1 MTKFGRG
8 GFSAQVHR
16 EVFRLLEDDNK
27 TGGGKG
33 RIQVDYYKET
43 FNDMRLVMNSL
54 IANGN
59 LNASSLTAAE
69 AYNPGNFPG
78 GVWTDVNSG
87 VLFLNNTTTNQAY
100 LKFKRS
106 MGFVTIMNPNAYDVT
121 FKMERYGWAK
131 GFQGIS
137 ITDDLQEFLR
147 YELMSYFVTSVDTDT
162 TGVAA
167 DVEYPQNFNIPA
179 AGAFNGTGPVA
190 WQGHTGLDH
199 YMGRHLIRR
208 LSSRKW
214 RILKSGGSVTYRITR
229 PGVMYPMQQDY
240 WYYYRQFDFLLR
252 FLWKTSFLYIGRTT
266 EDQIQIQRYDPNL
279 GMKYSQIYQAEFG
292 QFSTPGKFRVI
303 NRQPTRTR
311 DAFPAPSANNKVT
324 QPQRGGGTIFIEGES
339 AMNPQP

>member
-1 MTKFGRG
+1 M
-8 GFSAQVHR
+8 
-16 EVFRLLEDDNK
+16 LEDDNK
-27 TGGGKG
+27 VGGGKG

-43 FNDMRLVMNSL
+43 FNDMRLVMNAML
-54 IANGN
+54 KNGN
-59 LNASSLTAAE
+59 LVGNSLTVSD
-69 AYNPGNFPG
+69 AYKMSNDHG
-78 GVWTDVNSG
+78 GTWTDIETG
-87 VLFLNNTTTNQAY
+87 VLFMNNTTTTQAY
-100 LKFKRS
+100 LKFKKS

-131 GFQGIS
+131 GFQGIDE
-137 ITDDLQEFLR
+137 TNDLKDFLFK
-147 YELMSYFVTSVDTDT
+147 ELMAYFVTSVDTDT

-179 AGAFNGTGPVA
+179 AGAFNGDGPPA

-199 YMGRHLIRR
+199 YMGRRLVKR

-214 RILKSGGSVTYRITR
+214 RVLKSGGSVTYRITR
-229 PGVMYPMQQDY
+229 PGIMYPMQQDY

-252 FLWKTSFLYIGRTT
+252 FLWKTSFLYIGKTA

-292 QFSTPGKFRVI
+292 QFSTPGKIRII

-311 DAFPAPSANNKVT
+311 DAFPAPSAGNKVT

-339 AMNPQP
+339 AMNPIP